1 MKVIIPTALTLLSGS
16 VPETDVTDGPEWN
29 ATTAYGPD
37 DVVRRKH
44 VRYKSI
50 LIGANKGTD
59 PETSHEG
66 ISAAWRK
73 LGATNRHALLDDFL
87 HTQTVAAGATSLSF
101 SVPFNRCT
109 SFALLNVDA
118 AEVHV
123 RVRDDTGDV
132 FYENRYLM
140 TADLTSF
147 SAFQYCF
154 YPISAARDIVATEVP
169 MPILGT
175 LEVTLTATE
184 NPAVGQVVCGRS
196 HSIGQTQA
204 DAEVGETDYSRRQTD
219 QYGVTT
225 FLKGASAGN
234 MDLNIYLH
242 PEESDAVKRIL
253 TDLRATPALW
263 VGDNSDQG
271 HQALTLWGWRE
282 DFRLRYAGPNK
293 MELRLSVQG
302 LI

>member
-1 MKVIIPTALTLLSGS
+1 MKVIIPTVLSVLS
-16 VPETDVTDGPEWN
+16 STVPEKDAEDGPEWDPA
-29 ATTAYGPD
+29 ATYGPD
-37 DVVRRKH
+37 DVVRRNH
-44 VRYKSI
+44 ARYKSI
-50 LIGANKGTD
+50 TSAANRGAD

-66 ISAAWRK
+66 ISAKWRK
-73 LGATNRHALLDDFL
+73 LGATNRHALVDDFL
-87 HTQTVAAGATSLSF
+87 HTRTIARGETSMTF

-109 SFALLNVDA
+109 SFALLNVEA

-123 RVRDDTGDV
+123 RVCDDTGDV
-132 FYENRYLM
+132 FYENHFMM
-140 TADLTSF
+140 TEDLTSF
-147 SAFQYCF
+147 SAFRYCF
-154 YPISAARDIVATEVP
+154 YPLGAAHDVVATEVP

-184 NPAVGQVVCGRS
+184 NPAIGQVVCGRS
-196 HSIGQTQA
+196 HSIGQTQQ

-225 FLKGASAGN
+225 FIKGASAGN

-242 PEESDAVKRIL
+242 PEQSDAVKRIL
-253 TDLRATPALW
+253 SDLRATPALW

-271 HQALTLWGWRE
+271 HQALTIWGWR
-282 DFRLRYAGPNK
+282 DDYRLRYAGPSK
-293 MELRLSVQG
+293 MELRLSIQG

>member
-1 MKVIIPTALTLLSGS
+1 MKVVIPTPLTVLSNT
-16 VPETDVTDGPEWN
+16 VPETDAADGPEWDA
-29 ATTAYGPD
+29 ATTYGPD
-37 DVVRRKH
+37 DVVRRHH

-50 LIGANKGTD
+50 IIGANKGAD
-59 PETSHEG
+59 PETSHDG
-66 ISAAWRK
+66 LTAKWRR
-73 LGATNRHALLDDFL
+73 LGMTNRHALLDDFL
-87 HTQTVAAGATSLSF
+87 NTQTVARGETSLTF
-101 SVPFNRCT
+101 SVPFSRCT
-109 SFALLNVDA
+109 SFALLNMDA

-123 RVRDDTGDV
+123 KVCDDTGDV
-132 FYENRYLM
+132 FYENHHLM

-154 YPISAARDIVATEVP
+154 YPISAGRDIVATEVP

-184 NPAVGQVVCGRS
+184 NPAIGQVVCGRS
-196 HSIGQTQA
+196 HSIGQTQH

-219 QYGVTT
+219 QFGVTT
-225 FLKGASAGN
+225 FVKGASAGN

-242 PEESDAVKRIL
+242 PERSDAVNRIL
-253 TDLRATPALW
+253 SDLRATPALW

-271 HQALTLWGWRE
+271 HQALTIWGWRE
-282 DFRLRYAGPNK
+282 DFRLRYAGPNN